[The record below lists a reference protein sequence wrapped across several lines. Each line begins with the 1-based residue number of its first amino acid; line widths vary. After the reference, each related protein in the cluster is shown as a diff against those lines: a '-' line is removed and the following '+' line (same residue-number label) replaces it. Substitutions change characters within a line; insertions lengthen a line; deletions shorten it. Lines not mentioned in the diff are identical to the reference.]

1 MHNPR
6 VRPLSSL
13 LYTCITFLPQSAAF
27 LRRRPPTRSRNHYK
41 AAQLI
46 CRKIGDHAASKKKKK
61 HTRHFSRA
69 KLIYSI
75 SRFACSISISV
86 FNVNPQS
93 GADLLRGLLLTVQV
107 KNTPIERHKRWA
119 VKCKMRVCAAF
130 LYTWMSTLLKVK

>member
-1 MHNPR
+1 MYITVKMHNPR

-27 LRRRPPTRSRNHYK
+27 LRRRPPTRSGNHYK

-46 CRKIGDHAASKKKKK
+46 CRKIGDHGASKKACE
-61 HTRHFSRA
+61 TFLRA

-75 SRFACSISISV
+75 SRFAGSISISV

-93 GADLLRGLLLTVQV
+93 GADLLCGLLLTVQV
-107 KNTPIERHKRWA
+107 RNTPIEQHKRLV
-119 VKCKMRVCAAF
+119 VKCETRVHATF
-130 LYTWMSTLLKVK
+130 LYT

>member
-27 LRRRPPTRSRNHYK
+27 LRCRPPTRSRNHYK

-46 CRKIGDHAASKKKKK
+46 CRKIGDHAKKKKK
-61 HTRHFSRA
+61 ACETFLRA

-93 GADLLRGLLLTVQV
+93 GADLLHGLLLTVQV
-107 KNTPIERHKRWA
+107 RNRPIEQHKRWA
-119 VKCKMRVCAAF
+119 VKCKMKVRAAF